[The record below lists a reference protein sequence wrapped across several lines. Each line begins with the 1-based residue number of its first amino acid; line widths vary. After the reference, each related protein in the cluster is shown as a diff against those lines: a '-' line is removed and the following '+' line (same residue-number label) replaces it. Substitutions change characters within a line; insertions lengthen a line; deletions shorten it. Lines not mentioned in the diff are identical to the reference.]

1 MNFEGAG
8 PGAGMIR
15 MATRSDAKAIC
26 AIYNHYVT
34 DTIVTFEESPVDVDE
49 MSRRIDA
56 TTAAWPWL
64 VAEARGQVLGYAYAN
79 QWKPRSGY
87 RHTVESTI
95 YLDPSHLGRGG
106 GSALYASLLEMLR
119 ERGVHCAIAGIAL
132 PNAASIALH
141 EKFGFRKVAH
151 FRENGIK
158 FGRWIDVGYWQLSR

>member
-1 MNFEGAG
+1 
-8 PGAGMIR
+8 
-15 MATRSDAKAIC
+15 
-26 AIYNHYVT
+26 
-34 DTIVTFEESPVDVDE
+34 
-49 MSRRIDA
+49 MSRLIDA

-158 FGRWIDVGYWQLSR
+158 FGRWIDVGYWQRELAEPATHPAEPRPFAEVGVVRDPVAAKHR